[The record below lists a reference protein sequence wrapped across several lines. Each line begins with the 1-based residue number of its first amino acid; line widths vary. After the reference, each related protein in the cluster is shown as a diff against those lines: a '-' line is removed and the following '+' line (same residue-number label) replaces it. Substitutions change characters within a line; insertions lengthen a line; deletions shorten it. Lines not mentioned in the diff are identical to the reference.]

1 MNLSSKEV
9 NFSGKEGDL
18 PSGEGKSFRQK
29 ADDTLVARLFEDKP
43 VLARRLMRW

>member
-9 NFSGKEGDL
+9 TLSGKEGDL

-29 ADDTLVARLFEDKP
+29 ADDTLVSRLFEDNP
-43 VLARRLMRW
+43 VLAWRLMCW